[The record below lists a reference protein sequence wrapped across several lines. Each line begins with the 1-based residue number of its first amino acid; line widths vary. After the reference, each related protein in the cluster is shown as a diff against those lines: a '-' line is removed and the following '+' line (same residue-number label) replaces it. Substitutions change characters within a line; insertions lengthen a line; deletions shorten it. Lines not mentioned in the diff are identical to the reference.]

1 MWWDERNKRR
11 ETGRRCTPT
20 EVYMA
25 AAYAQNFLKTPEGG
39 LLPDNRQKP
48 K

>member
-1 MWWDERNKRR
+1 MRGIKEEKLEEAAHLQRWR
-11 ETGRRCTPT
+11 
-20 EVYMA
+20 YMA